1 MWMTDY
7 IKAIQ
12 HYFINELGFEESSES
27 PGCPSNVPDDE
38 YKMLIDGKV
47 DRVVIKGGMIH
58 CCNFD

>member
-12 HYFINELGFEESSES
+12 QHFIDVLGFEENSES
-27 PGCPSNVPDDE
+27 SGCPINVPDGE

-47 DRVVIKGGMIH
+47 DRVVIKDGMIH